1 MNYPAWETGFFSG
14 GSLIALISVL
24 HVYIAHFAV
33 GGGMFIW
40 LTDRKALLEGSA
52 ALDDYLREH
61 NWFFLLLTMVFG
73 GVSGVGIWFIIGLVS
88 PAATS
93 SLIHTFVFAWGV
105 EWTFFLGEIIAL
117 LIYHYYFDTMK
128 RHLRLKVAFLYFVFA
143 WMSLLVVNGILS
155 YMLTPGAW
163 PESRAFWDGFLN
175 PGFIPS
181 TVFRS
186 FVAFMFAGLFG
197 YVTAVRM
204 EEGEFR
210 TRMMRYCTKWL
221 LYPMTGLVL
230 SGAWY
235 LYAVPGEIR
244 YTAFIINPEMDPYVR
259 TVVIASILIFA
270 GGLAL
275 SLRSGRAAQ
284 KAITAVLV
292 LIGLSWMGGFEYVRE
307 ISRKPY
313 IIGGYM
319 YSTSILVQDEER
331 LNREGVLPN
340 ARWAKVRALTPD
352 NIMEAGR
359 ELYRIQ
365 CYPCHTAGGV
375 RNDII
380 PRTRS
385 FTYLGMLSQL
395 TGQGTVKPYM
405 PRFVGTRAEKEA
417 LAAYIVSGLNGGAL
431 DARPEP
437 TAVRPLADAA
447 PPPFDPKNDD
457 YVLLAWNDL
466 GMHCV
471 SDGDPWFV
479 ILPPA
484 NTLEALLIKRG
495 STPEVVTENVTISYA
510 VEPGFERPSR
520 HTRFW
525 EFAGAAF
532 GKKPAPDT
540 GLTGKGLA
548 GDFTH
553 NAETMSFVADGIP
566 VLPYTDAGTFNPY
579 PLFTVKAKDPSSGK
593 VLATTRTVAPVSTEM
608 GCRNCHGGPWR
619 WKNISGIADDTARD
633 ILRKHD
639 RARGTDLL
647 ARAEKG
653 KPRLCQTCHA
663 DPALK
668 APGDGK
674 RLSLS
679 ASVHGLHAN
688 YIPVKGADACG
699 LCHPTHRTGAT
710 RCARG
715 VHSSAGITC
724 VNCHGGMGDHAISLL
739 RAEEGKRSAA
749 SLTKHLRPEAVR
761 AKTDIKPRKPWINE
775 PDCLTCHVD
784 FNKPAADPSAFNVW
798 TAEAAELYRNRTDNT
813 GSLRCVA
820 CHNSPHAEYPARNPY
835 NARRDN
841 IQPLQYGK
849 MPYTIGAN
857 RSCEVC
863 HREKKEDEVH
873 HENMLRMVRRAVRQ

>member
-1 MNYPAWETGFFSG
+1 MNYPTWETGFLSG

-33 GGGMFIW
+33 GGGLFIW

-52 ALDDYLREH
+52 PLEDYLRRH
-61 NWFFLLLTMVFG
+61 NRFFLLLTMVFG

-93 SLIHTFVFAWGV
+93 ALIHNFVFAWGI
-105 EWTFFLGEIIAL
+105 EWTFFLGEIAAL

-128 RHLRLKVAFLYFVFA
+128 RHLRLKTAFLYFVFA
-143 WMSLLVVNGILS
+143 WMSLFVVNGILS
-155 YMLTPGAW
+155 FMLTPGAW
-163 PESRAFWDGFLN
+163 PASRNFWDGFLN

-186 FVAFMFAGLFG
+186 FISFMFAGLFG
-197 YVTAVRM
+197 YVTTVRM
-204 EEGEFR
+204 EEGGFR
-210 TRMMRYCTKWL
+210 TRMMHYCTKWL
-221 LYPMTGLVL
+221 LYPMIGLAL

-235 LYAVPGEIR
+235 FYALPGDTR
-244 YTAFIINPEMDPYVR
+244 YTAFIVNPEMDTFVR
-259 TVVIASILIFA
+259 TLLVASVLIFA

-275 SLRSGRAAQ
+275 SLKSGRTVQ
-284 KAITAVLV
+284 KAVTAFLI

-313 IIGGYM
+313 VIGGYM
-319 YSTSILVQDEER
+319 YSTSILVNDEER

-340 ARWAKVRALTPD
+340 ARWSTVRAVTAA
-352 NIMEAGR
+352 NTMEAGR

-365 CYPCHTAGGV
+365 CYPCHTTGGI

-380 PRTRS
+380 PKTRS
-385 FTYLGMLSQL
+385 FTFLGMLAQL
-395 TGQGTVKPYM
+395 TGQGKAKPYM
-405 PRFVGTRAEKEA
+405 PRFVGTQAEKEA
-417 LAAYIVSGLNGGAL
+417 LAAFIVAKLNGGKL

-437 TAVRPLADAA
+437 VSIRPLADTAI
-447 PPPFDPKNDD
+447 PPFDPKNDD

-495 STPEVVTENVTISYA
+495 PTPEVVSENAAVSYE
-510 VEPGFERPSR
+510 VEAGFEHPSK
-520 HTRFW
+520 HVRFW
-525 EFAGAAF
+525 DFAGEYF
-532 GKKPAPDT
+532 GKGPRPDT
-540 GLTGKGLA
+540 GLTGQGLA
-548 GDFTH
+548 GTFTH
-553 NAETMSFVADGIP
+553 NAGSMSFVAEKIP
-566 VLPYTDAGTFNPY
+566 VLPYTDAGAFNPY
-579 PLFTVKAKDPSSGK
+579 PLFTIKARDAASGK
-593 VLATTRTVAPVSTEM
+593 VLAVTRAVAPVSTEM

-633 ILRKHD
+633 ILRRHD
-639 RARGTDLL
+639 RGKGTDLL
-647 ARAEKG
+647 ARATKG
-653 KPRLCQTCHA
+653 KPRLCQSCHA
-663 DPALK
+663 DHAIG
-668 APGDGK
+668 ANGDGK

-679 ASVHGLHAN
+679 ASIHGLHAN
-688 YIPVKGADACG
+688 YMPVRGADACG

-715 VHSSAGITC
+715 VHASTGITC
-724 VNCHGGMGDHAISLL
+724 VNCHGEMNDHAISLL
-739 RAEEGKRSAA
+739 RAEEGKRTATALIEHLNPSAA
-749 SLTKHLRPEAVR
+749 RTKAE
-761 AKTDIKPRKPWINE
+761 INPRKPWINE
-775 PDCLTCHVD
+775 PDCLSCHVD
-784 FNKPAADPSAFNVW
+784 FKKPAANPSAFNTW
-798 TAEAAELYRNRTDNT
+798 TADESELYRARTDNT

-820 CHNSPHAEYPARNPY
+820 CHNSPHAEYPVRNPY
-835 NARRDN
+835 NAHRDN

-849 MPYTIGAN
+849 MPYAIGSN
-857 RSCEVC
+857 RSCELC

-873 HENMLRMVRRAVRQ
+873 HENMLRAVRRKLPH